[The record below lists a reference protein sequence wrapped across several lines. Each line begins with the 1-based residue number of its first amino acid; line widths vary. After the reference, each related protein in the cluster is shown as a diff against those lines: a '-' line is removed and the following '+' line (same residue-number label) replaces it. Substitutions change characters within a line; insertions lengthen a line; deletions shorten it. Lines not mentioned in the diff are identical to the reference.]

1 LRYLFRKT
9 GIVKLNKIK
18 FTSWR
23 GPSPLPRSPALQ
35 EQINACTTRISVL
48 SAAAARIKEEQAH
61 AASRML
67 QKSLA
72 RIIDEL
78 GKIDATRTSLLSAE
92 EAEFKAAAR
101 AESENER
108 VGTFGYQ
115 IFNKA
120 GTYIAM
126 IVDEAGNYLPA
137 KAQYTYEVV
146 DENPPQPTWAKDGK
160 FGH

>member
-1 LRYLFRKT
+1 MKT
-9 GIVKLNKIK
+9 IKIR

-23 GPSPLPRSPALQ
+23 GPTPLPRSPALQ
-35 EQINACTTRISVL
+35 EQINTCSARISVL
-48 SAAAARIKEEQAH
+48 SGAAARIREEQAH
-61 AASRML
+61 ADSKML

-78 GKIDATRTSLLSAE
+78 DKIGATRTSLLSAE
-92 EAEFKAAAR
+92 EAEFKAAVR
-101 AESENER
+101 AEDENER

-120 GTYIAM
+120 ETYIAM
-126 IVDEAGNYLPA
+126 TVDEAGNYLPA
-137 KAQYTYEVV
+137 KAQYTYEVI
-146 DENPPQPTWAKDGK
+146 DEDPPQPPWAKDGK

>member
-1 LRYLFRKT
+1 MK
-9 GIVKLNKIK
+9 IVKIR

-35 EQINACTTRISVL
+35 EQINACTARISVL
-48 SAAAARIKEEQAH
+48 SAAAARIREEQTH
-61 AASRML
+61 ADSKML
-67 QKSLA
+67 QKSLT

-78 GKIDATRTSLLSAE
+78 EKIDAKRMSLLSAE

-120 GTYIAM
+120 ETYIAM

-137 KAQYTYEVV
+137 KAVYTYEVV
-146 DENPPQPTWAKDGK
+146 DENPPRPTWAKDGK

>member
-1 LRYLFRKT
+1 
-9 GIVKLNKIK
+9 VKIIKIR

-23 GPSPLPRSPALQ
+23 GPPPLPRSPALQ
-35 EQINACTTRISVL
+35 EQINACTTRISAL
-48 SAAAARIKEEQAH
+48 SAAAARIREEQAH
-61 AASRML
+61 ADTKML

-78 GKIDATRTSLLSAE
+78 KKIDATRTSLLSAE
-92 EAEFKAAAR
+92 EAEFKAATR
-101 AESENER
+101 AEDENER

-115 IFNKA
+115 VFNKA
-120 GTYIAM
+120 ETYIAM

-137 KAQYTYEVV
+137 KAVYTYEVV
-146 DENPPQPTWAKDGK
+146 DENPPAPAWAQDGK